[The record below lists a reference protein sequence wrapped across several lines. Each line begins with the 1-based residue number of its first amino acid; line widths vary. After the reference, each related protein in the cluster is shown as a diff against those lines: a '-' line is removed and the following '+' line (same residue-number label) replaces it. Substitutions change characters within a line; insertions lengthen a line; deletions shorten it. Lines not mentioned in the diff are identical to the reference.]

1 MSLWTKLQSQLINLR
16 AFRPF
21 FPIGRT
27 LADMFVLP
35 AQMAGRSG
43 QANGFPHVINLNVTT
58 RCNMQCP
65 YCFNRENRVPY
76 AEELT
81 AADYQHLAA
90 QWAPHRPGIFLSGG
104 EPFTRP
110 DLPEI
115 VAAFKQ
121 HRLPVGLVTNGT
133 LLTEP
138 QAQRLGELG
147 LDALLVSF
155 HGRGETHDRAVGR
168 PGSYE
173 KSLAALRLWG
183 TIQQQ
188 PGPMVN
194 YVITPQS
201 VADLPS
207 FVEETA
213 DIRPLTLR
221 LSHLNFLT
229 AKEIAAQRAF
239 WAARFPDVPIDI
251 LAYQYEPEAGV
262 FAPLI
267 EFLHSEK
274 GRRVFTKPV
283 LGDDEIRRW
292 YSPDAQLG
300 RRCVFIWRSTFI
312 NAQGDVYPCQFLYVR
327 MGNLKETDLSA
338 IWNSDLY
345 RQFRATLR
353 HGLMPGCAR
362 CCKI

>member
-1 MSLWTKLQSQLINLR
+1 VSLWPKLQSQLINLR

-21 FPIGRT
+21 FPAGRT
-27 LADMFVLP
+27 LADLFVLP
-35 AQMAGRSG
+35 AQMAGTSG
-43 QANGFPHVINLNVTT
+43 RANEFPHVINLNVTT
-58 RCNMQCP
+58 RCNLNCP
-65 YCFNRENRVPY
+65 YCFNRENRVPRS
-76 AEELT
+76 EELELT
-81 AADYQHLAA
+81 DFQRLAA
-90 QWAPHRPGIFLSGG
+90 AWAPHRPGIFLSGG
-104 EPFTRP
+104 EPFARP
-110 DLPEI
+110 DLVEI
-115 VAAFKQ
+115 VAAFKR
-121 HRLPVGLVTNGT
+121 HRLPIGLVTNGT

-138 QAQRLGELG
+138 QARRLGELG

-155 HGRGETHDRAVGR
+155 HGRREAHDRSVGQL
-168 PGSYE
+168 GSYE
-173 KSLAALRLWG
+173 KSLNALRLWAVV
-183 TIQQQ
+183 QPK

-194 YVITPQS
+194 YVVTPQS
-201 VADLPS
+201 VADLPG

-229 AKEIAAQRAF
+229 AKEIAAQRDF
-239 WAARFPDVPIDI
+239 WNARFPGVPIDI

-267 EFLHSEK
+267 EFLHSDK
-274 GRRVFTKPV
+274 GHRVFTKPV

-300 RRCVFIWRSTFI
+300 RRCVFIWRSTFV

-327 MGNLKETDLSA
+327 MGNLQEPEMAA
-338 IWNSDLY
+338 IWNSALY
-345 RQFRATLR
+345 RKFRATLR